1 MLTCKET
8 TTLATNI
15 YVKWKLLF
23 TYREDKIL
31 RRRKCQSMWGAC
43 AEGAIASHGSSKD
56 PQSDGSGE
64 RQQQRL
70 SALSF
75 FVDSGA
81 HTTKTAGQDGGLGG
95 PCCSCPPPC
104 LVPLG
109 LVLLLPSLDQLLAR
123 TAREAT
129 FCQGVCCPGS
139 GDKLPFTTWIAVNM
153 APAYRGTEEKE
164 VCSWISFQ

>member
-8 TTLATNI
+8 TTLKTNI
-15 YVKWKLLF
+15 NVIDKMKTAVYVH
-23 TYREDKIL
+23 
-31 RRRKCQSMWGAC
+31 RRQNIKAQKVPAHVSCVCRRSDSQSW
-43 AEGAIASHGSSKD
+43 EHKV

-81 HTTKTAGQDGGLGG
+81 HTVKTAGQDGGLGG
-95 PCCSCPPPC
+95 PCCSCPPPR

-109 LVLLLPSLDQLLAR
+109 LVLLLPSLDQLLPR

-139 GDKLPFTTWIAVNM
+139 GDKLPFTT
-153 APAYRGTEEKE
+153 
-164 VCSWISFQ
+164 

>member
-8 TTLATNI
+8 TTLKTNI
-15 YVKWKLLF
+15 NVIDKMKTAVYVH
-23 TYREDKIL
+23 
-31 RRRKCQSMWGAC
+31 RRQNIKAQKVPALVRCVCRGSDSQSW
-43 AEGAIASHGSSKD
+43 EHKD
-56 PQSDGSGE
+56 PQSDGSRE

-81 HTTKTAGQDGGLGG
+81 HTAKTAGHDGGLGG

-129 FCQGVCCPGS
+129 FCQSVCCPGS
-139 GDKLPFTTWIAVNM
+139 GDELPFAT
-153 APAYRGTEEKE
+153 
-164 VCSWISFQ
+164 

>member
-1 MLTCKET
+1 MILKFSFGLLETLMLTCKET
-8 TTLATNI
+8 TTLTTNRQNENCC
-15 YVKWKLLF
+15 VRTNRQNKAQKVP
-23 TYREDKIL
+23 KIQYE
-31 RRRKCQSMWGAC
+31 RCVCRGSDSQSW
-43 AEGAIASHGSSKD
+43 EHKD
-56 PQSDGSGE
+56 PQSDGSRE

-81 HTTKTAGQDGGLGG
+81 HTGKTAGHDGGLGG
-95 PCCSCPPPC
+95 PCCSCPPPR

-139 GDKLPFTTWIAVNM
+139 GDELPFTT
-153 APAYRGTEEKE
+153 
-164 VCSWISFQ
+164 

>member
-1 MLTCKET
+1 MLTRKET
-8 TTLATNI
+8 TTNI
-15 YVKWKLLF
+15 YV
-23 TYREDKIL
+23 TDKMKTAVYVH
-31 RRRKCQSMWGAC
+31 RRQNIKARKVPDHVRCVCRGSDSQSW
-43 AEGAIASHGSSKD
+43 EHKD

-75 FVDSGA
+75 FVDSGP
-81 HTTKTAGQDGGLGG
+81 HTAKTTGHDGGLGG
-95 PCCSCPPPC
+95 SCCSCPPPC

-139 GDKLPFTTWIAVNM
+139 GDKLPFTT
-153 APAYRGTEEKE
+153 
-164 VCSWISFQ
+164 

>member
-1 MLTCKET
+1 MKT
-8 TTLATNI
+8 AVYVHRRQNI
-15 YVKWKLLF
+15 KAQKVPALV
-23 TYREDKIL
+23 RCVCRGSDS
-31 RRRKCQSMWGAC
+31 QSW
-43 AEGAIASHGSSKD
+43 EHKD
-56 PQSDGSGE
+56 PQSDGSRE

-75 FVDSGA
+75 FVNSGA
-81 HTTKTAGQDGGLGG
+81 HTVKTAGQDGGLGG
-95 PCCSCPPPC
+95 PCCSCSPPR

-139 GDKLPFTTWIAVNM
+139 GYELPFA
-153 APAYRGTEEKE
+153 A
-164 VCSWISFQ
+164 

>member
-1 MLTCKET
+1 MCLRRLCVFPET
-8 TTLATNI
+8 TTLATNV
-15 YVKWKLLF
+15 YVIGKMITAL
-23 TYREDKIL
+23 YVH
-31 RRRKCQSMWGAC
+31 RRQNIKAQKVPDHVRCVCRGSDSQSL
-43 AEGAIASHGSSKD
+43 EHKD

-64 RQQQRL
+64 RQQQRP

-75 FVDSGA
+75 FVDSGP
-81 HTTKTAGQDGGLGG
+81 HTAKTAGGHDGGLGG
-95 PCCSCPPPC
+95 PCCSCSPPC

-139 GDKLPFTTWIAVNM
+139 GDELPFT
-153 APAYRGTEEKE
+153 
-164 VCSWISFQ
+164 S